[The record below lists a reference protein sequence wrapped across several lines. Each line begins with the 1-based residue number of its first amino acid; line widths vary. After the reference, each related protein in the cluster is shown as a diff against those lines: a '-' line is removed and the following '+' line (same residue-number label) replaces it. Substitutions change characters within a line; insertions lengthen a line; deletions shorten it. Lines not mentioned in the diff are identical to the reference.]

1 MYDKFAAKRKSPFH
15 LIVEQGKASYD
26 INNSKC
32 LFSATTIMSPLSNF
46 IKKEVL
52 LKRDYSQFNGLK
64 FEKQWK
70 STDQLIFFYNGEQGC
85 EPVANQMAEDLI

>member
-15 LIVEQGKASYD
+15 LRVEQGKASYD

-32 LFSATTIMSPLSNF
+32 LFFGDYDHVPVVKLH
-46 IKKEVL
+46 KKEVL

-64 FEKQWK
+64 FEKRWK